1 MPADSNIS
9 RLLRRASAGERQA
22 LDELIPLIYEELRLI
37 AHQRVAAEK
46 STQTLNTTGLVHE
59 AYIRLLD
66 LQDVDL
72 QDRAHFMALASRVMR
87 RVLVDYARR
96 RDAAKR
102 GGGWVKLEFQDNLQL
117 IEPHAEVIQ
126 DLDLAL
132 TRLEDVSPRRCRLL
146 EQRYFGGLKLQDCA
160 EALGVSI
167 PTVKR
172 ELRSAKAWLAIELSP
187 GSAGGFDTASAT

>member
-1 MPADSNIS
+1 MPADSKIS
-9 RLLRRASAGERQA
+9 GLLRRASAGERRA
-22 LDELIPLIYEELRLI
+22 LDELIPLVYEELRLL
-37 AHQRVAAEK
+37 AHQRVAAER
-46 STQTLNTTGLVHE
+46 STHTLNTTGLVHE

-66 LQDVDL
+66 LHDVDL
-72 QDRAHFMALASRVMR
+72 QDRAHFLALASRVMR

-117 IEPHAEVIQ
+117 VEPHAEVIQ
-126 DLDLAL
+126 ELDLAL

-146 EQRYFGGLKLQDCA
+146 EEDCA

-172 ELRSAKAWLAIELSP
+172 ELRSARAWLAIELSP